1 MSGEYIY
8 EVGPSPLFLFL
19 VGCSKLESGV
29 RDISHSVSQA
39 DGTPTSSQMP
49 GPRRPINSCIALDDY
64 GSPIVHSR
72 TTSVL
77 DPPRALLAT
86 GGHPGRGPS
95 LHSPL
100 FYWDAPLRCVRLAHC
115 ALHQASPHSL
125 ARRAGRMTALLAE
138 LISVLA
144 VMETR
149 GGREMMERWRR
160 GPADSDPRGIIPHP
174 ADVCLCLDEPEPARG
189 GCRIRGLGS
198 HSLDFIFP
206 PWAV

>member
-1 MSGEYIY
+1 
-8 EVGPSPLFLFL
+8 
-19 VGCSKLESGV
+19 
-29 RDISHSVSQA
+29 
-39 DGTPTSSQMP
+39 MP

-77 DPPRALLAT
+77 EPPRALLAT

-125 ARRAGRMTALLAE
+125 ARRAGWMTALLAE

-149 GGREMMERWRR
+149 GGREMVERWWRDGEEGQQIQTLVVLSPIR
-160 GPADSDPRGIIPHP
+160 LMFAFASTSPSPSPHEVAAESGVSAHTVLILFSPHGQSRISHCDGIGSSHDGSHAELGPPFPCPSPSPS
-174 ADVCLCLDEPEPARG
+174 
-189 GCRIRGLGS
+189 GLG
-198 HSLDFIFP
+198 
-206 PWAV
+206 WT